1 MGTEVP
7 IRQRG
12 RSSKEANEVL
22 ILKMNIIISEMS
34 GNVAQDLANF
44 MYVWIYIFVF
54 FRSVA
59 KFRQTLIKIERKNCK
74 ICWESRERIVFFFKR
89 EILKNGY

>member
-22 ILKMNIIISEMS
+22 ILKMNVIISEMS
-34 GNVAQDLANF
+34 ENVAQDLANF

-54 FRSVA
+54 F
-59 KFRQTLIKIERKNCK
+59 
-74 ICWESRERIVFFFKR
+74 
-89 EILKNGY
+89 